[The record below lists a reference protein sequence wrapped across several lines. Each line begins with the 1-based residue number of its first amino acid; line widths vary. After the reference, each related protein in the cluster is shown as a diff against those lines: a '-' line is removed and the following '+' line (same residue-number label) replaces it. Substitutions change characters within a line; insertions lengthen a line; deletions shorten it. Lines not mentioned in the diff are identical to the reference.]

1 MDTRASTPELMKL
14 QTSLRFF
21 YDAAA
26 QCNNHCVKTYDT
38 KALNNDERECVTTC
52 FSKQMQIYDS
62 LNRSIGH
69 EEKFQ

>member
-21 YDAAA
+21 YEQAA

-52 FSKQMQIYDS
+52 FSK
-62 LNRSIGH
+62 
-69 EEKFQ
+69 